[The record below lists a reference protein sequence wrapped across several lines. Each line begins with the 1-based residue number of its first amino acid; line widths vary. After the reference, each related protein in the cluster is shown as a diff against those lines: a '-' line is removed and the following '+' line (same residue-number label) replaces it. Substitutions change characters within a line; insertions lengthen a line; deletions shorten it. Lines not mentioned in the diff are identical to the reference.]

1 MANPH
6 ILSHEMVERGGVV
19 GVERADVLVVTGTLH
34 EAGPPIGS
42 DGALAG
48 SGRRPVVAGPAEAA
62 IWAA

>member
-1 MANPH
+1 MA
-6 ILSHEMVERGGVV
+6 ERGGVV